1 MIRMT
6 QLKAAVL
13 IMLLNKTADKRQG
26 EGNLLPAAIRGGFGQ
41 IENSINSD
49 EQKKEVLAEMKMSD
63 LVAQYI
69 MRLLDESDGNCEIK
83 RNELAN
89 ALGCVP
95 SQINYVITSRFT
107 PEQGYIVESRR
118 GGGGY
123 VRIIR
128 VETDKR
134 VTMMHI
140 VNSIGDSISAASS
153 GAILGNLVERE
164 MISEYDYA
172 MIAAAISDR
181 AYSTI
186 PQEYR
191 DTLRA
196 AILKNMLI
204 THVMFN

>member
-1 MIRMT
+1 MT
-6 QLKAAVL
+6 FTDFDFIIQ
-13 IMLLNKTADKRQG
+13 IQG
-26 EGNLLPAAIRGGFGQ
+26 QRKSE
-41 IENSINSD
+41 SD
-49 EQKKEVLAEMKMSD
+49 GKEVTEMKMSD

-69 MRLLDESDGNCEIK
+69 IRMLDESHGNCEIR

-123 VRIIR
+123 IRIIR

-134 VTMMHI
+134 VAMMHI
-140 VNSIGDSISAASS
+140 VNSIGDGISSAATA
-153 GAILGNLVERE
+153 AILGNLVERN

-172 MIAAAISDR
+172 MITSALSDK
-181 AYSTI
+181 AYACI
-186 PQEYR
+186 PQETR

-204 THVMFN
+204 THVMMK